1 MSRLEHYKRK
11 HCPYKPGSVPCAP
24 LGSRTVPAIYLLRE
38 SPHGSSILPSI
49 VDQEGPRTDNPQTM
63 VYMNLQPPD
72 GTARRSPV
80 CWWSLTPPSHPYH
93 APEGGGGYFLLP
105 TPTVANSFYFRKWS
119 VLCCPDFPPAHLL
132 RHASGRAGILLSKRK
147 VTLI

>member
-1 MSRLEHYKRK
+1 M
-11 HCPYKPGSVPCAP
+11 
-24 LGSRTVPAIYLLRE
+24 RTVPAIYLLRG

-49 VDQEGPRTDNPQTM
+49 ASHEDPRTDSPPTM

-80 CWWSLTPPSHPYH
+80 CWWSLTRAFSPLPRT
-93 APEGGGGYFLLP
+93 PEGGGGCFLLP

-119 VLCCPDFPPAHLL
+119 VLCCPDFPPACLW
-132 RHASGRAGILLSKRK
+132 HAGGRAGILLSRRK
-147 VTLI
+147 VTLNGTIFKIKSTF